1 MSRNQR
7 DFSARSAEERE
18 WMLNNTWCDACGEA
32 DLGMSSPQEYD
43 EDGHV
48 YVEGHCRKC
57 GQAVRSEI
65 TEKGTS

>member
-1 MSRNQR
+1 
-7 DFSARSAEERE
+7 
-18 WMLNNTWCDACGEA
+18 MLNNTWCDACGEA

-43 EDGHV
+43 EADRV

-65 TEKGTS
+65 TEKGAS